1 MNRKATVTGANIIF
15 FIYSVLYLSFQ
26 VILTIAGML
35 LGENFI
41 KSSLYEILLV
51 NQYVIILIP
60 VAAYV
65 FTKGLNTR
73 EVFRLNRLEIL
84 PAAIILLLFIP
95 AQFAGNMLN
104 SLVIYLLQ
112 FLGDI
117 PANPIPVPGSLNELA
132 LGIFVIAVSPAICEE
147 LMHRGLMLSAYE
159 RRGTIKALVVS
170 SIFFGIFHFDIT
182 NLLGATFLGLLIGY
196 YVVRTNSIFAGML
209 AHFLNNV
216 FYEFLLFFTRNE
228 AAEEKFVRI
237 TQDELERSMVYG
249 IAGLIAV
256 GFLLMLFRRATEGK
270 YEMKPPVSSIKD
282 DVLSIASHWPVVVS
296 IVFYLMLAA
305 LYVLLIVMNGF
316 RTAIAV

>member
-1 MNRKATVTGANIIF
+1 MNRKATVTGANTVF
-15 FIYSVLYLSFQ
+15 FIYSVLYVSFQ

-41 KSSLYEILLV
+41 KNSLYEILLV
-51 NQYVIILIP
+51 NQYVIILVP
-60 VAAYV
+60 AAAYA

-84 PAAIILLLFIP
+84 PATIILLLFIP

-104 SLVIYLLQ
+104 SLAIYLLQ

-117 PANPIPVPGSLNELA
+117 PANPIPVPCNLNELA
-132 LGIFVIAVSPAICEE
+132 KGVFVVAASPAICEE

-159 RRGTIKALVVS
+159 RRGTIKAVVIS

-209 AHFLNNV
+209 AHFLNNA
-216 FYEFLLFFTRNE
+216 FYEFMLFFARNE
-228 AAEEKFVRI
+228 VAEEKFIRI
-237 TQDELERSMVYG
+237 TQEDLERSIIYG
-249 IAGLIAV
+249 FAGLIAV
-256 GFLLMLFRRATEGK
+256 GFLLMLFRRATAGK
-270 YEMKPPVSSIKD
+270 YKMKPPVSGIKD

-305 LYVLLIVMNGF
+305 LYVLLIVMSGF
-316 RTAIAV
+316 RTATAV